1 MIRIHWVSDT
11 MKRTTDKLIALQCL
25 VVALP
30 IAVVLLA
37 QMAIDARQTSALDQS
52 RPLRALAAEARTY
65 YKIFMNG
72 AADVVDT
79 RGSLGTQA
87 IEALHSSAGE
97 LAGLAIIDTRAG
109 VNDAAVAVG
118 HLESVIPK
126 GATPEEL
133 IPLRERLIQADVLTK
148 AIDDEYQ
155 ARDESVVKNAV
166 ASGARQKYAVAG
178 ALIITTLFTVMF
190 VLTTRKRL
198 KTRMEEEFSAE
209 RQRKA
214 ELETLSV
221 RFGVATRAARA
232 GVYELKGDGADL
244 WWSDS
249 MYELYARSPQEFR
262 PTIASWLEL
271 IHPDDQDSAQ
281 TAITSALREHSQ
293 LRSQYRIVRPDG
305 SICHIASLAAVAMD
319 SIDGRPRLVGI
330 DLDITD
336 RVEADEREHNLQQQ
350 LRDAS
355 RQAGMAEVATNVLH
369 NIGNVLNS
377 VNISS
382 TLVADKIKN
391 SKAAGLGK
399 VAGLLQQHTADLG
412 AFISTD
418 ERGKHLPVYLA
429 QLSEQLILDQRATL
443 EELDSMRKN
452 VDHIKEIVVMQQS
465 YSKLVGVPEKLTVAS
480 LVEDALRMNAGAFTR
495 HGVSLK
501 CNFEH
506 VPEIVVEKH
515 KVLQILINLLR
526 NAKYACEASA
536 SAEKQVAI
544 CIAKQ
549 AGGVRIAVTDNGIG
563 IQSEH
568 MTRIFSHG
576 FTTKK
581 DGHGFGLH
589 SGALAARDL
598 GGALHVDSAGLG
610 HGATFTLDLP
620 LKPPEAM
627 YG

>member
-1 MIRIHWVSDT
+1 

-25 VVALP
+25 AVALP
-30 IAVVLLA
+30 IAVVLIV
-37 QMAIDARQTSALDQS
+37 QMAVDARRATSLDQS
-52 RPLRALAAEARTY
+52 RPLRILAAEARAY
-65 YKIFMNG
+65 YKIFLNG

-79 RGSLGTQA
+79 GSLGTRSV
-87 IEALHSSAGE
+87 EALHSSAGE
-97 LAGLAIIDTRAG
+97 LAGLAILDGRAG
-109 VNDAAVAVG
+109 VADAATVVG
-118 HLESVIPK
+118 GLESAISK
-126 GATPEEL
+126 GATL
-133 IPLRERLIQADVLTK
+133 DTLTPLRERMNQGDALTK
-148 AIDDEYQ
+148 AIDDAYQ
-155 ARDESVVKNAV
+155 GRDELVVKEAV

-178 ALIITTLFTVMF
+178 ALIITTTLTVLF
-190 VLTTRKRL
+190 VLATRRRL
-198 KTRMEEEFSAE
+198 KAHMEADFSAE

-232 GVYELKGDGADL
+232 GVYELKDDGTDL

-249 MYELYARSPQEFR
+249 MYELYARSPQDFR
-262 PTIASWLEL
+262 PTIASWLAL
-271 IHPDDQDSAQ
+271 IHPDDRQSAQ

-293 LRSQYRIVRPDG
+293 LRSQYRILRPDG
-305 SICHIASLAAVAMD
+305 SVCHVASLAAVATD
-319 SIDGRPRLVGI
+319 SIDLRPRLVGI
-330 DLDITD
+330 DLDITE
-336 RVEADEREHNLQQQ
+336 RVEADERERILQQK
-350 LRDAS
+350 LRDSS
-355 RQAGMAEVATNVLH
+355 RQAGMAEIATNVLH

-377 VNISS
+377 VNISA
-382 TLVADKIKN
+382 TLVSDKIRN

-399 VAGLLQQHTADLG
+399 VAGLLQQHAADLG

-418 ERGKHLPVYLA
+418 ERGKHLPAYLA
-429 QLSEQLILDQRATL
+429 QLSEQLMLDQRGAL
-443 EELDSMRKN
+443 EELDSLRKN

-465 YSKLVGVPEKLTVAS
+465 YSKLVGVPERLTVES

-501 CNFEH
+501 CEFGD
-506 VPEIVVEKH
+506 VPELFVEKH

-526 NAKYACEASA
+526 NAKYACEASGKA
-536 SAEKQVAI
+536 DKHVAI
-544 CIAKQ
+544 CIANQ

-563 IQSEH
+563 IQPEH

-598 GGALHVDSAGLG
+598 GGALRVDSAGLG

-620 LKPPEAM
+620 LKPPEAIS
-627 YG
+627 G